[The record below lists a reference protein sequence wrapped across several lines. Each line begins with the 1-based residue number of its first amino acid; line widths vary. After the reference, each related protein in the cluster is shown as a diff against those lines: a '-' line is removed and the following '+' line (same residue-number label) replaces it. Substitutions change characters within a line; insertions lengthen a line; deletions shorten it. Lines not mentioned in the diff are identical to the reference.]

1 MMDARNTIIK
11 PLVTEKS
18 MSKVADGRYS
28 FAVSQYATKTQVK
41 KAVESSFSVKVVAI
55 TTSVVKG
62 KSKRAGTRRLE
73 KLDQVWKKA
82 IVTVK
87 KGDRIYL
94 FEAGA
99 GDEPHV
105 ESKAKEEKKEQA
117 EKAKTTT
124 EKKGKKA

>member
-1 MMDARNTIIK
+1 MDARSTIIR

-28 FAVSQYATKTQVK
+28 FAVSQYATKTEVK
-41 KAVESSFSVKVVAI
+41 KAIETSFSVKVVSI
-55 TTSVVKG
+55 STSVVKG

-73 KLDQVWKKA
+73 TLDPVWKKA

-99 GDEPHV
+99 GDEPQV
-105 ESKAKEEKKEQA
+105 ESKPKEEKKVKTA
-117 EKAKTTT
+117 KAKPTK
-124 EKKGKKA
+124 EKKEKKA